1 MTQRIK
7 ITTNSTTEL
16 GQSNNKNFDIELLGS
31 SPLYSAN
38 NLFKQAVDSKQINLD
53 ECLFSQYY
61 DNDDKFLYLIQRSD
75 SNGNVSL
82 SEVGMG
88 KLSSDLKFINRINP
102 FYIIKDGKY
111 IPSLNGPVEFLEK
124 SYNSHL
130 IVRNYYPAN
139 LAELFVQDYSII
151 ASNDQEFLPVP
162 VQIEPN
168 SLLGRAEEEIKSIS
182 LDSILE
188 STRESIQ
195 SYTKQLILKSSQI
208 NVRKVKTKQLL
219 LEPHNKPDEK
229 AGTLYYNQEDDSL
242 SFFNGKEW
250 KEVVMKSDN

>member
-7 ITTNSTTEL
+7 ITTKSTTEL
-16 GQSNNKNFDIELLGS
+16 GQSNNNNFDIELLGS
-31 SPLYSAN
+31 SPLYSVN
-38 NLFKQAVDSKQINLD
+38 NLFKQAVDGNQINLD
-53 ECLFSQYY
+53 DCLFSNFY
-61 DNDDKFLYLIQRSD
+61 DGDDKFLYLVQLSD
-75 SNGNVSL
+75 NDGNISL

-88 KLSSDLKFINRINP
+88 HLSADLKFLKRINP
-102 FYIIKDGKY
+102 FYVIRGGRH

-124 SYNSHL
+124 SSNSHL
-130 IVRNYYPAN
+130 IVRNYYPSN

-151 ASNDQEFLPVP
+151 ASNDQEFLPIP
-162 VQIEPN
+162 VQIEPH
-168 SLLGRAEEEIKSIS
+168 SLLGRDDSEIKSIS

-219 LEPHNKPDEK
+219 LEPHDKPDEK
-229 AGTLYYNQEDDSL
+229 TGTLYYNKTDDL
-242 SFFNGKEW
+242 LTFFNGKEW
-250 KEVVMKSDN
+250 RVLVSQPAD